1 MVSTEREGE
10 NSLQGVRSYAIGAF
24 AVHLA
29 AELARRGSNPDRAA
43 SKNLKRTLCVGVTNA
58 WREIEYGTNYKGLKP
73 EQIWEVAQ
81 KVYAGYPDLLEAA
94 RKTIFN

>member
-1 MVSTEREGE
+1 MKALMLSIALDKQTHRK
-10 NSLQGVRSYAIGAF
+10 F
-24 AVHLA
+24 
-29 AELARRGSNPDRAA
+29 
-43 SKNLKRTLCVGVTNA
+43 TNA
-58 WREIEYGTNYKGLKP
+58 WREIEYGTNYKDLKP